1 MLCIPAEA
9 LPVQGPGATPE
20 HAHQCPHGQLCA
32 AFLQKYRTGGGSL
45 EQLLADCIKGMYYA
59 GSLGSNWAWD
69 LRQHLLSSGRFSEI
83 RTSAL
88 AEMNT
93 GQEPLDMPLS
103 VAMRWAGQH
112 HLLSSCT

>member
-1 MLCIPAEA
+1 M
-9 LPVQGPGATPE
+9 
-20 HAHQCPHGQLCA
+20 
-32 AFLQKYRTGGGSL
+32 